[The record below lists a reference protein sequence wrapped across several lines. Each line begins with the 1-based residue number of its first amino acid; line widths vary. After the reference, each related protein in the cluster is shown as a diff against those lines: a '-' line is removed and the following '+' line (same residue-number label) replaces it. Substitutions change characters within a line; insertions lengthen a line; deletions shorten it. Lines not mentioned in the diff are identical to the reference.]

1 MKIKPFLI
9 LAASAIILAACCI
22 LFIRSKN
29 LSSSKSDEIV
39 QYLTSFKKSFS
50 NESGTQPLL
59 DFFKDGRET
68 KGVYETLE
76 VLTGAPQEDR
86 ALQEGGFKVDFNAD
100 KATVRFINAA
110 LSVATV
116 PVTFSKDGL
125 AKKYSQVYFTVQ
137 KTGLHQYKIL
147 KLDGR
152 DFIIAHQNYS
162 NYVEENRY
170 PDKEVYT
177 PATLSAF
184 KDVAGLRAKY
194 DSVIWFSHLNG
205 KNWFYVINGKWDFYN
220 AFREDKDTAKTY
232 KMGLVNPQ
240 FKEII
245 PVGFDVV
252 HNIGGTVPNLVEV
265 EKDHKRGLYDLS
277 GKVIA
282 PVEYDQIMAVKNG
295 RYLAAL
301 KKDDHFYWL
310 RKDYTIS
317 DKADLRI
324 TDLLT
329 QLKQAPPFT
338 VTKNPGNDVTEFNS
352 RRMHGSIYIPPSYLV
367 DLGLIPTIK
376 VFENPLRRN
385 VFAFGASR
393 SYRVERDGKAAA
405 KVNGGGNWLLSLFYT
420 IKNHYIDGRSGLYT
434 AKNLVIID
442 KKRNKAYGS
451 SVINAVSDNEGE
463 PGSSAD
469 CMKYKVKAL
478 NDSLFEV
485 MMPSRVLVKLLNG
498 TTLYQMPFYHY
509 LGLKKSRLFEQ
520 NTGRQFGFT
529 KIRKMADS
537 DLNGCYVY
545 LVKADKDN
553 WKNEQGSI
561 NQYVLQYMKN
571 EIYASYN
578 YDFKDA
584 TWAEI
589 FGETLPDY
597 KAKNTN
603 VDDSLTAID
612 KYNINFI
619 NSKLNTKK
627 PNSLAAK

>member
-1 MKIKPFLI
+1 MKIKPILI
-9 LAASAIILAACCI
+9 FAASAIVMAVCCF

-29 LSSSKSDEIV
+29 FSSPENDEVV
-39 QYLTSFKKSFS
+39 QYLVSFKKRFS
-50 NESGTQPLL
+50 NEDGILPLL
-59 DFFKDGRET
+59 DFFKDGRKT
-68 KGVYETLE
+68 KDVYETLAA
-76 VLTGAPQEDR
+76 LTGAPLEKIMF
-86 ALQEGGFKVDFNAD
+86 EESFKVDFDVD
-100 KATVRFINAA
+100 KATVKFINSG

-125 AKKYSQVYFTVQ
+125 AKKHSLVYFTIQ

-152 DFIIAHQNYS
+152 DFIIANQNYS

-170 PDKEVYT
+170 PDKDVYA
-177 PATLSAF
+177 PATLNAF
-184 KDVAGLRAKY
+184 KEAASLRTKY
-194 DSVIWFSHLNG
+194 DSVVWFSHLNG
-205 KNWFYVINGKWDFYN
+205 KNLFYVINGKWDFYK

-232 KMGLVNPQ
+232 KMGLVDPE

-245 PVGFDVV
+245 PVNFDVV
-252 HNIGGTVPNLVEV
+252 HNIGGTVANLIEV
-265 EKDHKRGLYDLS
+265 EKDHKKGLYDLR
-277 GKVIA
+277 GRIIA
-282 PVEYDQIMAVKNG
+282 PAVYDQIMPVKDSSN
-295 RYLAAL
+295 LAAL
-301 KKDDHFYWL
+301 KKGEDFYWL
-310 RKDYTIS
+310 RKNYTIS
-317 DKADLRI
+317 TKVDLRI
-324 TDLLT
+324 TDIFSK
-329 QLKQAPPFT
+329 LKQSTSFT
-338 VTKNPGNDVTEFNS
+338 LTKNPGSDITEFNS
-352 RRMHGSIYIPPSYLV
+352 RRMHGSIYISPSYLV
-367 DLGLIPTIK
+367 DLGLLPIVK
-376 VFENPLRRN
+376 LFENPLRRN
-385 VFAFGASR
+385 VFVFSASR
-393 SYRVERDGKAAA
+393 SYQVDDEGKAAT
-405 KVNGGGNWLLSLFYT
+405 KVDGSGNWLLSLFYT
-420 IKNHYIDGRSGLYT
+420 IKNHYVDGRSGLYT

-498 TTLYQMPFYHY
+498 TTLNQMPFYHY
-509 LGLKKSRLFEQ
+509 LGLKKGRLFEQ
-520 NTGRQFGFT
+520 NIDRQFGFT

-545 LVKADKDN
+545 QVKADKDN

-589 FGETLPDY
+589 FRETLPDY
-597 KAKNTN
+597 KVKNTN

-627 PNSLAAK
+627 ANSLAAK